1 MSKSGTRW
9 NEREF
14 YALHQHYPEMSM
26 SKLVRLI
33 GRTPAA
39 IVRQASREGL
49 KRSFMFWFRLKCC
62 RKKRGLKNSSGIV
75 SQLIV

>member
-9 NEREF
+9 SAREF
-14 YALHQHYPEMSM
+14 HTLYQYYPNASM
-26 SKLVRLI
+26 KKLVRLL

-39 IVRQASREGL
+39 IVRQASRAGL

-62 RKKRGLKNSSGIV
+62 RKI
-75 SQLIV
+75 